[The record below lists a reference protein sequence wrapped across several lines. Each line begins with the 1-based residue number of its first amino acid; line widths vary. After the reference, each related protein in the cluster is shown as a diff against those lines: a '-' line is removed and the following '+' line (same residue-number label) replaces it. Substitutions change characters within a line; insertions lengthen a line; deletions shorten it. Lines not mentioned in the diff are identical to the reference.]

1 MGACQQHLPGLAV
14 YAYGVAV
21 RNFCKFAE
29 EIIIQ
34 RLAYAVEIG
43 RVHAWLV
50 QQGVDVL
57 PCRADAPCKFRLG
70 HSQLVHSHLDQLAHV
85 GQSLNQF
92 NSHSVSRL
100 TVQSCVTANIIRNA
114 VIFDT
119 KVMALENNP
128 EFLKAFGGRVKA
140 LRLERGLG
148 LRKMADMMNIENRQL
163 ARIEN
168 AEINTSILT
177 AYWIAK
183 VLDIPLPELFTF
195 DEAR

>member
-1 MGACQQHLPGLAV
+1 
-14 YAYGVAV
+14 
-21 RNFCKFAE
+21 
-29 EIIIQ
+29 
-34 RLAYAVEIG
+34 
-43 RVHAWLV
+43 
-50 QQGVDVL
+50 
-57 PCRADAPCKFRLG
+57 
-70 HSQLVHSHLDQLAHV
+70 
-85 GQSLNQF
+85 
-92 NSHSVSRL
+92 
-100 TVQSCVTANIIRNA
+100 VTANITKNA

-183 VLDIPLPELFTF
+183 VLDVPLPELFAF